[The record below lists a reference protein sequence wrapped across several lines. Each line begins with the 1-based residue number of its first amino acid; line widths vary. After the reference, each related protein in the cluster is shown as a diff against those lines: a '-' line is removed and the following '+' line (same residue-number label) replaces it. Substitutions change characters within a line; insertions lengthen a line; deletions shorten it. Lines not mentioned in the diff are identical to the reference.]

1 MKKVILFA
9 FAAVFSFSLTA
20 CGGGGGGDQSS
31 PEGVVKMVFAAAS
44 SGDLSS
50 LKDLCDP
57 QGENDGDTRRIC
69 ESADKNPDEFKEYFA
84 KGKINGESTVEGERA
99 EVPFLFGP
107 DGTKEESMRV
117 IKRGDKWYLYSF

>member
-1 MKKVILFA
+1 MKNFVLFA
-9 FAAVFSFSLTA
+9 FAAVFSLSLTA

-44 SGDLSS
+44 SGDMSS

-57 QGENDGDTRRIC
+57 NGENDGDTRRIC
-69 ESADKNPDEFKEYFA
+69 ESADTKPEEFTEFFS
-84 KGKINGESTVEGERA
+84 KGKVNGDATVNGDKA

-107 DGTKEESMRV
+107 DGTKEETMNV
-117 IKRGDKWYLYSF
+117 VKRGDKWYLMSF